1 MAKKSN
7 LTYQDLQAQINAL
20 QTQAEE
26 VRRQEVAEV
35 VARIREAVAHY
46 GLTAGD
52 LGFGGKARAAGA
64 AAGGKRGRKAGPG
77 RKKVVGVIRYRDDA
91 GHAWTGHGKRPQ
103 WFKDALEAGKTP
115 DDLKV

>member
-35 VARIREAVAHY
+35 VARIRDAVEHY
-46 GLTAGD
+46 GLTAAD
-52 LGFGGKARAAGA
+52 LGFGGKGRAAGA
-64 AAGGKRGRKAGPG
+64 AGGGKRGRKAGAG
-77 RKKVVGVIRYRDDA
+77 RKKTVGVIRYRDDA
-91 GHAWTGHGKRPQ
+91 GNAWTGHGKRPQ

>member
-35 VARIREAVAHY
+35 VARIRDAVEHY
-46 GLTAGD
+46 GLTAAD

-64 AAGGKRGRKAGPG
+64 AVGGKRGRKAGPA
-77 RKKVVGVIRYRDDA
+77 RKKAIGVIRFRDDA
-91 GHAWTGHGKRPQ
+91 GHSWTGHGKRPQ
-103 WFKDALEAGKTP
+103 WFKDALASGKTA

>member
-35 VARIREAVAHY
+35 VARIREAVEHY
-46 GLTAGD
+46 GLTAAD
-52 LGFGGKARAAGA
+52 LGFGGKVRAAGA
-64 AAGGKRGRKAGPG
+64 VGAGKRGRKAGPG
-77 RKKVVGVIRYRDDA
+77 RKKVIGVIRYRDEA
-91 GHAWTGHGKRPQ
+91 GHTWTGHGKRPQ
-103 WFKDALEAGKTP
+103 WFKDALESGKTA